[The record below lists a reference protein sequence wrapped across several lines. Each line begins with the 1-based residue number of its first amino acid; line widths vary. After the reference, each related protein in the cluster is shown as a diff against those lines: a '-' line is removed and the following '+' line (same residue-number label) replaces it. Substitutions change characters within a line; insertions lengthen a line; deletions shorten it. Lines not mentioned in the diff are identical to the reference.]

1 MSIKTSAGTKFYI
14 GTTAAA
20 ANLSAYQADTYDQV
34 GEVESFGAFGDTA
47 EEIKFTSLS
56 DSRVQKVAGVRD
68 AGEVELVMGYDPED
82 DGQVALIAAFDAN
95 NGAPFNFK
103 AELNDALT
111 AGAGP
116 HHGTQFFWKGVVMSK
131 EFEAGSNKDVVKLK
145 VKVSLT
151 SGVTIGAAV

>member
-1 MSIKTSAGTKFYI
+1 MAIKTSAGTKFSI

-20 ANLSAYQADTYDQV
+20 ANLAAYQADTYDQV

-68 AGEVELVMGYDPED
+68 AGEVELVMGYDPAD
-82 DGQVALIAAFDAN
+82 AGQVALIAAFDAN
-95 NGAPFNFK
+95 NGEPFNFK

-131 EFEAGSNKDVVKLK
+131 EFEAGSANDVVKLK

-151 SGVTIGAAV
+151 TGVTIGAAA